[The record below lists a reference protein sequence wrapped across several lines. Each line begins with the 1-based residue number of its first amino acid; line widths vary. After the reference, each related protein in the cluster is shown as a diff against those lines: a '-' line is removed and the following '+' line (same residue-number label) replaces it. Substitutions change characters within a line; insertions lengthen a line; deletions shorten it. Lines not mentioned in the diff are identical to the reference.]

1 MIEEIVETILETIE
15 TVEIWISEIE
25 IMDIEEIQGNLLKT
39 FLNI

>member
-1 MIEEIVETILETIE
+1 MVETILETIE

>member
-1 MIEEIVETILETIE
+1 MVETILETIE
-15 TVEIWISEIE
+15 KVEIWISEIE

>member
-1 MIEEIVETILETIE
+1 MVETILETIE

-25 IMDIEEIQGNLLKT
+25 IMDIEEIQGNLFKT